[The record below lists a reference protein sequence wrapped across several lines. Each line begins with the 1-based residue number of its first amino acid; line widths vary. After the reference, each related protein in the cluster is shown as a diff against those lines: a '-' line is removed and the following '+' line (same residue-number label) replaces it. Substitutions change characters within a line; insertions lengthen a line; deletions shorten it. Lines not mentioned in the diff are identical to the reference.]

1 MNYEQ
6 QRAQMVKTQIE
17 ARGVHDRRVLDA
29 MRRVPRHRF
38 IPEAMRSAAYQDG
51 PLSIGSGQTISQP
64 YIVAFM
70 TEAAEV
76 GPEDRVLE
84 IGTGSGYQAAVL
96 AELAGEVY
104 SIEIVPT
111 LHQRTTPLL
120 ESMGYTN
127 LHVRMGDGHSGWP
140 EAAPFDAIVVT
151 AAPEVVP
158 KALVE
163 QLATGGRMVIPVG
176 RGDQQ
181 LRILRKLPGGIR
193 EESTMAVRFVPMV
206 STDGPRQTS

>member
-1 MNYEQ
+1 MDFEE
-6 QRAQMVKTQIE
+6 QRARMVKTQIE
-17 ARGVHDRRVLDA
+17 PRGVRDRRVLDA
-29 MRRVPRHRF
+29 MGTVPRHRF
-38 IPEAMRSAAYQDG
+38 VPEAMRSASYQDG

-96 AELAGEVY
+96 AELASEVY
-104 SIEIVPT
+104 SIEVVRA
-111 LHQRTTPLL
+111 LYERTKPLL
-120 ESMGYTN
+120 ESLGYEN
-127 LHVRMGDGHSGWP
+127 LHLRLGDGHAGWP

-158 KALVE
+158 KALVD
-163 QLATGGRMVIPVG
+163 QLAIGGRMVIPVG
-176 RGDQQ
+176 RGAQQ

-193 EESTMAVRFVPMV
+193 EESTMAVRFVPML
-206 STDGPRQTS
+206 TDSGLENRR